1 MTEIN
6 NNMNKFGYQ
15 VEKIPAGDKQN
26 VPEEKAGEVKE
37 EISGKDEIL
46 DTGVLGRSQV
56 VNRANN
62 TSASSSIDE
71 AVRLANE
78 NIDMLSCADKLFDN
92 VYNQFIEQGFKPKE
106 AYVMASIGL
115 KEFSDIS
122 GIALKN

>member
-6 NNMNKFGYQ
+6 NNINKFGYQ
-15 VEKIPAGDKQN
+15 VEKIPAGDKAN

-56 VNRANN
+56 VNRTNG

-78 NIDMLSCADKLFDN
+78 NIDMLSCADELFDN
-92 VYNQFIEQGFKPKE
+92 VYNQFIEQGFKPE
-106 AYVMASIGL
+106 DAYVMASIGL
-115 KEFSDIS
+115 KEFQD
-122 GIALKN
+122 IALKK